1 MSRTKR
7 RQKGNPELREL
18 SSPRN
23 WFRNNSSRFKTAGQ
37 YFQTDCPVGD
47 HTKDLKDHT
56 NQIRRQ
62 RERQQIS
69 EFVKNGVDLAEESDY
84 DKSYEESASR
94 ILKKVY
100 LW

>member
-7 RQKGNPELREL
+7 RQKGNPELRKLTE
-18 SSPRN
+18 PRK
-23 WFRNNSSRFKTAGQ
+23 WFRNNSSSFKTAGQ

-47 HTKDLKDHT
+47 HTKDLKAHT
-56 NQIRRQ
+56 DSVRRQ

-69 EFVKNGVDLAEESDY
+69 EFMKNGVDLADESEYDTSHEESV
-84 DKSYEESASR
+84 SR
-94 ILKKVY
+94 VLKKVY